1 MGDLMQSWFKKRMHL
16 LVKGAYDFV
25 DVRDVA
31 HGHILACDRGRT
43 GEVYILSGWQIKVF
57 ELKKLV
63 QDNLGHRV
71 VSFTI
76 PIPVA
81 KFAAR
86 FMPFYYRL
94 TKKTPK
100 FTKYSLET
108 LQSNSDVSNQ
118 KARRELGFNPRKL
131 AITVKDTVAWFLRRK
146 QKSGIR

>member
-1 MGDLMQSWFKKRMHL
+1 M
-16 LVKGAYDFV
+16 VKGAYDFV

-63 QDNLGHRV
+63 QDNLGHRI

-94 TKKTPK
+94 TNKTPK

-108 LQSNSDVSNQ
+108 LQSNSDVSNK
-118 KARRELGFNPRKL
+118 KARQELGFKPRKL
-131 AITVKDTVAWFLRRK
+131 SVTVKDTVAWFLRRK